1 MIAALLLGTVMG
13 ASVPTL
19 DGIAIGENL
28 AIVVHSREFPNNREM
43 PTVINMDSGHVWSW
57 TEKDGTLERLTT
69 DDDGAVQLIEILA
82 SSKNDQWIS
91 VPVVGSLQFNSS
103 GHINAQPGPPP
114 DDLFRDEWLPLP
126 KVAGTVVGYAIAPDY
141 GVIFG
146 FPGPGDMGLI
156 EVATGTRDALFTT
169 GLVPPKSDFITPL
182 QPATLKSDI
191 YKAPKLVGIPPCGGF
206 VKNHTV
212 FVRVAVRSDG
222 TPSAATVFW
231 GTGYLNEDSRA
242 LYCPMHET
250 FQPAT
255 LNGKPVPSVY
265 FQSQII

>member
-1 MIAALLLGTVMG
+1 LIAALILGAVMG
-13 ASVPTL
+13 AAPPVL

-28 AIVVHSREFPNNREM
+28 AIVIHRRDFPNNREA
-43 PTVINMDSGHVWSW
+43 PTIVNADAGHIWSW

-69 DDDGAVQLIEILA
+69 NDDGDVQLIEILA

-103 GHINAQPGPPP
+103 GHINAQPGPPQ

-126 KVAGTVVGYAIAPDY
+126 KVAGTVVGYAIAPNY
-141 GVIFG
+141 GVVFG
-146 FPGPGDMGLI
+146 FPAPGDEGLI

-169 GLVPPKSDFITPL
+169 GLIPSDVTTPL
-182 QPATLKSDI
+182 RPATVSHDI
-191 YKAPKLVGIPPCGGF
+191 YKAAKLTGMPPCGGF
-206 VKNHTV
+206 VKNLVV
-212 FVRVAVRSDG
+212 FVRVAVRADG
-222 TPSAATVFW
+222 TPSAATVFY
-231 GTGYLNEDSRA
+231 GTGYLNEDNRA

-255 LNGKPVPSVY
+255 LNGNPVPSVY
-265 FQSQII
+265 FQKQIV